1 MPHDLIDN
9 RSDKLLDY
17 ILTTLPTTERAR
29 FAVGYLFLSGLK
41 PLREQLERLTEI
53 RLLIGNTTDRETIET
68 LAEGYKR
75 LEPVAEAAESW
86 RYPKRVAQQQAAQAT
101 AANLADAFA
110 LMDQMDEDEAII
122 QTVIHLIEEHKLKVR
137 VYTRGRLHAKAYI
150 FDYGPVYDLLGN
162 PLPRPEK
169 GLAVVGSSN
178 LTLSGIELNAELN
191 VVVHGNANH
200 AGLVDWFEKLW
211 EEGQDFDAALM
222 TELKRSWAGGQ
233 AAEVDGKPSPVTP
246 YDIYLKTLYELVR
259 DRLEGGEK
267 QEVLFEDDI
276 TRHLADFQKVA
287 VRQAVG
293 LIRDYGGCFI
303 SDVVGLGK
311 SFIGA
316 AIVKHFESAERA
328 RPLILCPKSLVE
340 MWERY
345 NEVYRLNAR
354 VLSIGFLHEN
364 EGHNLLLEDARFKDR
379 DFVLVDESHHFR
391 HSDTQRYG
399 LLQEFTKTGRRCVLL
414 TATPRDKS
422 ARDIYH
428 QLKLFHPDDRT
439 LLPIDP
445 PNLREFFKGVEN
457 NERRLQDLLVHILI
471 RRTRSHILRW
481 YGYDSETHQAVDPQR
496 WPEYA
501 GGERRAYIKV
511 DGQPRFFP
519 RRELETV
526 EYSIDDTYNGL
537 YQQLRGYMGRAR
549 DNRAGQLDVAPDELT
564 FARYGLWHYVQPEKQ
579 KRAPYT
585 DLHRA
590 GVNLRGLIRIMLFK
604 RFESSVYAFCQ
615 TLSKLLRIHTDF
627 LKALDAGFVPAGEK
641 AQLLLYESD
650 EWEETQLIDALREV
664 SGRYE
669 LTDFN
674 DDLLRQHIQQDQR
687 LLKQM
692 LELVEPIKP
701 QQDTKLQTLMSW
713 LKKPVLAKG
722 KRLVFT
728 QYADTARYLFENL
741 NPNGKRNDIDV
752 VYSSDKSRKR
762 LVGRFAPI
770 ANPWYRPQAGES
782 ELNTVIATDVLSEGL
797 NLQDCDKVIN
807 YDLHWSPVRLIQRFG
822 RVDRIGSTHDRVYAY
837 NFLPETALD
846 RELGL
851 RDTLNARIKEIHE
864 TIGEDAAVLDPG
876 ERLNE
881 EAMYAIYER
890 GGKQLGLF
898 EEEQEEPFDLN
909 EAEQLLR
916 QLRAESPELFNRIT
930 NLRDGIRA
938 ARAADQH
945 CLFAFFRAGRY
956 QQLSLLDAEGNIIT
970 RDLSEILRVICCA
983 PEEPAQPLPPGY
995 NAALM
1000 AAKKRFDEEVY
1011 LRQSQQRHAAS
1022 LSQAQRYVLRELRVL
1037 YNALNDEDEK
1047 QDLLTLEEAYR
1058 QSVSVSVHKEI
1069 NRLRRSGIAGSAL
1082 HEELRRIYFQYNL
1095 RDAAQREQSGE
1106 ENNYPRIVCSS
1117 GLAASGHKGSDG

>member
-1 MPHDLIDN
+1 MPHDIIDN
-9 RSDKLLDY
+9 RSEKLLDY
-17 ILTTLPTTERAR
+17 ILTTLPGSERAR

-41 PLREQLERLTEI
+41 PLREQLECLTEI

-75 LEPVAEAAESW
+75 LEPLAEAAEAW

-101 AANLADAFA
+101 AGNLSEAFA
-110 LMDQMDEDEAII
+110 LMDQTDEDEAII
-122 QTVIHLIEEHKLKVR
+122 QTVTRLIEERKLKVR

-178 LTLSGIELNAELN
+178 LTLSGIQLNAELN

-200 AGLVDWFEKLW
+200 AELVNWFDTLW
-211 EEGQDFDAALM
+211 DEGQDFDAALM
-222 TELKRSWAGGQ
+222 DELKRSWAGGV
-233 AAEVDGKPSPVTP
+233 AAETDGQPSPVTP
-246 YDIYLKTLYELVR
+246 HDIYLKTLYELVR

-287 VRQAVG
+287 VRQAIG

-354 VLSIGFLHEN
+354 VLSTGFLRED
-364 EGHNLLLEDARFKDR
+364 ETAGNLLLNDARFKDR

-391 HSDTQRYG
+391 HSDTQRYR
-399 LLQEFTKTGRRCVLL
+399 LLQDFTKTGRRCVLL

-445 PNLREFFKGVEN
+445 PNLREFFSGVEK
-457 NERRLQDLLVHILI
+457 NERRLRDLLIHILI
-471 RRTRSHILRW
+471 RRTRAHILRW
-481 YGYDSETHQAVDPQR
+481 YGYDSETHQAVDPER
-496 WPEYA
+496 WPQYA
-501 GGERRAYIKV
+501 SGDRRAYVKV

-549 DNRAGQLDVAPDELT
+549 DNRAGQLDITPDELT
-564 FARYGLWHYVQPEKQ
+564 FARYGLWHYVQPEKR
-579 KRAPYT
+579 KRAPYI

-604 RFESSVYAFCQ
+604 RFESSVYAFRQ
-615 TLSKLLRIHTDF
+615 TLSKLHRIHTDF
-627 LKALDAGFVPAGEK
+627 LKALDEGFVPAGVE
-641 AQLLLYESD
+641 AQRLLYESD
-650 EWEETQLIDALREV
+650 EWEETELIDALREV
-664 SGRYE
+664 SGRYA
-669 LTDFN
+669 LADFN
-674 DDLLRQHIQQDQR
+674 ADLLRQHIQQDQR

-701 QQDTKLQTLMSW
+701 PQDAKLQTLMGW
-713 LKKPVLAKG
+713 LKKPGLAKG
-722 KRLVFT
+722 KRLIFT

-741 NPNGKRNDIDV
+741 NPKGKRDDIDV
-752 VYSSDKSRKR
+752 VYSGDKSRER

-770 ANPWYRPQAGES
+770 ANPWYRPQSGES

-822 RVDRIGSTHDRVYAY
+822 RIDRIGSTHDRVYAY

-864 TIGEDAAVLDPG
+864 TIGEDAAVLDPS

-881 EAMYAIYER
+881 EAMYAIYEKDNR
-890 GGKQLGLF
+890 RLSLM
-898 EEEQEEPFDLN
+898 EEETEEPFDLN
-909 EAEQLLR
+909 EAEQLMR
-916 QLRAESPELFNRIT
+916 QLRQETPEVFARIA
-930 NLRDGIRA
+930 NLRDGLRA
-938 ARAADQH
+938 ARAADQPR
-945 CLFAFFRAGRY
+945 LFAFFRAGRY
-956 QQLSLLDAEGNIIT
+956 QQLSLLDAEGNTLT
-970 RDLSEILRVICCA
+970 RDLGEVLRAIRCA

-995 NAALM
+995 NATLM
-1000 AAKKRFDEEVY
+1000 AAKKRFDEEVR
-1011 LRQSQQRHAAS
+1011 LRRSQQRHSAS
-1022 LSQAQRYVLRELRVL
+1022 LTQAQRYVLRELRVL
-1037 YNALNDEDEK
+1037 YESLQDEDERN
-1047 QDLLTLEEAYR
+1047 DLLTLEESFR
-1058 QSVSVSVHKEI
+1058 QSLSASVQKEV
-1069 NRLRRSGIAGSAL
+1069 NRLRRVGINGVAL
-1082 HEELRRIYFQYNL
+1082 RDELRRIYFRYNL
-1095 RDAAQREQSGE
+1095 RDVAQRPESE
-1106 ENNYPRIVCSS
+1106 ENEYPRIVCSS
-1117 GLAASGHKGSDG
+1117 GLVVLEHGGGGG